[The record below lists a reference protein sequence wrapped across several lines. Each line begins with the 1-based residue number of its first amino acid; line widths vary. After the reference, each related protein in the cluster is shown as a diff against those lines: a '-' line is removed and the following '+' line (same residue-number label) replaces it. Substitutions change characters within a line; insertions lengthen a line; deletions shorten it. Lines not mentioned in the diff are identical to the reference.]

1 MFYEEA
7 VERLQKDWEIVLSDD
22 EVHELVEQFKD
33 TATDDLPEAYEGLT
47 SADLFNIL
55 LFFKGWEKYPD
66 MFMFML
72 GYNADGMPKF
82 GLCVPD

>member
-55 LFFKGWEKYPD
+55 LFFNPTATLLEHSLLARG
-66 MFMFML
+66 FMGVQQATFPCCL
-72 GYNADGMPKF
+72 
-82 GLCVPD
+82 